1 MTAVLATVDDVKLFN
16 FTITPGITPAKNFT
30 LRAEYRVDAVLG
42 AKIADPAG
50 TPTMIDAKEQLNTKG
65 SQHTIALGASYAF

>member
-1 MTAVLATVDDVKLFN
+1 VDDVKLFN

-42 AKIADPAG
+42 AKIANPSGDG
-50 TPTMIDAKEQLNTKG
+50 TMIDAKEQLNTKS
-65 SQHTIALGASYAF
+65 SQHTIAIGAHYTF